1 METLFKNV
9 LFSDGIGGVKM
20 AEKTL
25 KLNKNDPEWHWSA
38 ELLIHRYWSQN
49 VNSIASVKDILD
61 SW

>member
-25 KLNKNDPEWHWSA
+25 KLTKNNPEWHWSS
-38 ELLIHRYWSQN
+38 ELLCT
-49 VNSIASVKDILD
+49 ATEAKMLTP
-61 SW
+61 